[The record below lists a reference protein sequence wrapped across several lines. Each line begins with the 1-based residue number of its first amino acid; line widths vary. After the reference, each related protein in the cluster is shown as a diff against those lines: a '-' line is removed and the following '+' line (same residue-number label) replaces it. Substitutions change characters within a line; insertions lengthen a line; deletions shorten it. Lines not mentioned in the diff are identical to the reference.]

1 MKVSSPAVGPRSWPP
16 VVRGHAVLW
25 DAVKQCW
32 LTPGCAVLAHSRQS
46 VYLPVHASARS
57 FTDRLMYGMQVV
69 SIPYGWS
76 EQATSRSKPGPQRP
90 ATLPKVPSL
99 LFDIEVRTSPWARE
113 HSLTHACSIAELPVV
128 AVGGEGC

>member
-1 MKVSSPAVGPRSWPP
+1 MKVSYPAVGPRAWPP
-16 VVRGHAVLW
+16 VVRGHVVLW
-25 DAVKQCW
+25 DAVMQCR

-46 VYLPVHASARS
+46 VYLPAHASARPI
-57 FTDRLMYGMQVV
+57 TDRHMYGLQVV

-76 EQATSRSKPGPQRP
+76 EQASRSKPGPQRP

-99 LFDIEVRTSPWARE
+99 LFDIEVRTSPRARE
-113 HSLTHACSIAELPVV
+113 HPLTHVCFIAELHAV